1 MFFRHIDMLTSNIK
15 KSFFFAIPQSEF
27 AKDINSN
34 PSQQQQSI
42 HSVATMPNDN
52 LDFQC
57 ALVTGGGGGIG
68 RAMAEYFL
76 SKGKKV
82 IICGRTE
89 ANLIT
94 THKEIKCTG
103 YYVLDTGNV
112 SKIPDFV
119 AKITKEHPELDCLVN
134 NAGVQRPLQVL
145 KDDPAEFLSKADQEI
160 DINIRGPMH
169 LALGLL
175 SHFRSKPA
183 AAIINVSSVLGFVPF
198 SILNPVYNGT
208 KAWLHFWSMALRV
221 QLKDTN
227 IRVIEVAPPQVG
239 TDLHRDRE
247 DPDDN
252 KKHKSPSSMDVDEFM
267 AEVAQK
273 LEKGEE
279 TFSAGPGQAMVDD
292 WFGAY
297 GEKFDKAAGAW
308 K

>member
-1 MFFRHIDMLTSNIK
+1 M
-15 KSFFFAIPQSEF
+15 PSESLNF
-27 AKDINSN
+27 N
-34 PSQQQQSI
+34 
-42 HSVATMPNDN
+42 
-52 LDFQC
+52 C
-57 ALVTGGGGGIG
+57 ALITGGGGGIG
-68 RAMAEYFL
+68 RAMAEHFI

-94 THKEIKCTG
+94 THKEIKCAG
-103 YYVLDTGNV
+103 YYVLDTGSV
-112 SKIPDFV
+112 DKMPDFV
-119 AKITKEHPELDCLVN
+119 TKITKEHPDLDCLVN

-145 KDDPAEFLSKADQEI
+145 KDDPAEFLAKADNEI

-175 SHFRSKPA
+175 SHFRTKPSA
-183 AAIINVSSVLGFVPF
+183 VVINVSSVLGFVPF

-208 KAWLHFWSMALRV
+208 KAWLHFWTMALRV

-227 IRVIEVAPPQVG
+227 IKVIEIAPPQVG

-252 KKHKSPSSMDVDEFM
+252 KKHKSPTSMDVDEFM
-267 AEVAQK
+267 VEVTQR

-279 TFSAGPGQAMVDD
+279 TFSAGPGQALVDT
-292 WFGAY
+292 WFEAY
-297 GEKFDKAAGAW
+297 GERFDKAATAW